1 MGVMFNNIVGALVL
15 PPLNLVLLCGAGLL
29 LARKWPRTGF
39 ALSILSLLLLVV
51 FSTPAG
57 ARLLV
62 APLERQSA
70 VLTSPREAGG
80 QAIVVLGGGRTS
92 NALEYGGKDIPSYM
106 ALVRLRYA
114 ARLHRETGLPILV
127 TGGVPEAADESEAA
141 LMARSLREDF
151 SVPVKWLEEESRNT
165 AENALFS
172 ARMLKQAG
180 VTRILLV
187 TDAIHMPRSREIFAA
202 AGLDVIAAPTALLAS
217 GDRRVSDFIPGGE
230 GLRRSHYA
238 LHEWVGIAW
247 YRLRYPSASSEPETK
262 PGSPML
268 PKEMPR

>member
-1 MGVMFNNIVGALVL
+1 MGVMFNNIVGAVLL

-29 LARKWPRTGF
+29 VARKWPRTGF
-39 ALSILSLLLLVV
+39 TLSILSLLLLVV
-51 FSTPAG
+51 FSTKAG
-57 ARLLV
+57 ARLLI

-70 VLTSPREAGG
+70 VLTAPREAGG
-80 QAIVVLGGGRTS
+80 QAIVVLGGGRNS
-92 NALEYGGKDIPSYM
+92 NALEYGGKDVPSYM

-127 TGGVPEAADESEAA
+127 AGGVPEAAGESEAA

-151 SVPVKWLEEESRNT
+151 SVPVEWLEEESRNT
-165 AENALFS
+165 AENAMFS

-202 AGLDVIAAPTALLAS
+202 TSLDVVAAPTVLLAG
-217 GDRRVSDFIPGGE
+217 GDWHLSDFIPGGE

-247 YRLRYPSASSEPETK
+247 YRLRYPSAPLQAKTGK
-262 PGSPML
+262 AF
-268 PKEMPR
+268 PKEMPQQ

>member
-1 MGVMFNNIVGALVL
+1 MSVIFNNIVGALLL
-15 PPLNLVLLCGAGLL
+15 PPLNLVLLCAAGLL
-29 LARKWPRTGF
+29 LTRKWPRTGF
-39 ALSILSLLLLVV
+39 TLSVLSLLLLMV
-51 FSTPAG
+51 FSTKAG
-57 ARLLV
+57 ARLLI
-62 APLERQSA
+62 APLEQQSP
-70 VLTSPREAGG
+70 VLDSPREAQG

-92 NALEYGGKDIPSYM
+92 NALEYGGKDVPSYM

-114 ARLHRETGLPILV
+114 ATLYRETGLPILV
-127 TGGVPEAADESEAA
+127 TGGVPETADESEAA

-151 SVPVKWLEEESRNT
+151 SVPVKWREEESRNT

-180 VTRILLV
+180 ATRILLV

-202 AGLDVIAAPTALLAS
+202 TGLDVVAAPTALLAS
-217 GDRRVSDFIPGGE
+217 GDRHLSDFIPGGE

-247 YRLRYPSASSEPETK
+247 YRLRYRSTSSETET
-262 PGSPML
+262 GSQAL
-268 PKEMPR
+268 PKEMPQQ